1 MELAELEDA
10 PLDGS
15 SFAELPAVAGKV
27 KSYALWSKEFTNWL
41 FATQKLE
48 MLQSVNLKQ
57 VSNPGESERDFRV
70 RLTTAAREARYEAVA
85 ALRQK
90 YGPKLAMLE
99 ERVRKAQQMVEKQ
112 QQESAQAKV
121 QTGLSIATS
130 VLGALMGRGFMTKS
144 AMTGMGSAART
155 LGRASREGQDVD
167 RAEENLQATL
177 EQKTELEQQLQ
188 EEIATLAAQYD
199 TLNEQFATVV
209 IAPKKTNIQVKLFSL
224 CWRG

>member
-1 MELAELEDA
+1 M
-10 PLDGS
+10 DGA
-15 SFAELPAVAGKV
+15 SFAELPAVAGKL
-27 KSYALWSKEFTNWL
+27 KSYTTWSKEFSNWL

-70 RLTTAAREARYEAVA
+70 RLTTAAHEARDEAVT
-85 ALRQK
+85 ALRQR

-99 ERVRKAQQMVEKQ
+99 DRVRRAQQMVEKQ
-112 QQESAQAKV
+112 QQEAAQSKV
-121 QTGLSIATS
+121 QSGLSIATS

-144 AMTGMGSAART
+144 AMSGVGSAART
-155 LGRASREGQDVD
+155 LGKASREGQDVD

-177 EQKTELEQQLQ
+177 DQKTQLEQDLQ
-188 EEIATLAAQYD
+188 QEIAALAAQYD
-199 TLNEQFATVV
+199 TLNEQFETLV